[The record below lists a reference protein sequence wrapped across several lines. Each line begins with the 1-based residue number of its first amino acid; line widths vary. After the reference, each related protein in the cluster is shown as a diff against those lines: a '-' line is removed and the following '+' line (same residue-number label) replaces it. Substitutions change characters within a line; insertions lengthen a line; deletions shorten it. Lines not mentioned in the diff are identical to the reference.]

1 MPSSLPSV
9 NGNESDRPLAFAGQY
24 VCRSPESLS
33 NESGHDAGVL
43 PPNRHLP
50 HHQGEGTVRNMASV
64 RRAHPLPH
72 RQMRRCPD
80 PFFCPVRICEARH
93 QNCTGSKSCWCRS
106 IGKSRQTRTR
116 ALVVAALAKSD
127 ISRPYVLTFNRV
139 EAYITR
145 TRRTV
150 RVTARWRACEAP
162 HFSRQDSFRLR
173 SEARGFDAPD
183 SPGDGTT
190 SVPGCLTGESEER
203 ETWTAESLRTAFPRG
218 SNPPRE
224 CGRTRLRRSTFQ
236 VNTLVVKRQVRAWC
250 ESRACLGAYEQEWD
264 LVKRCDQPGKS
275 SLQLES
281 LILAQSE
288 RWRQA

>member
-50 HHQGEGTVRNMASV
+50 HHRGEGTVRNMASV
-64 RRAHPLPH
+64 RRAPPLPR
-72 RQMRRCPD
+72 RQRRRCPD
-80 PFFCPVRICEARH
+80 PFCGQSGIARLSTKTALDQRVAGAPSIAKIRPV
-93 QNCTGSKSCWCRS
+93 
-106 IGKSRQTRTR
+106 SRQIRTR
-116 ALVVAALAKSD
+116 APVIAALAKID

-173 SEARGFDAPD
+173 SEARGFDAPGIFGGWD
-183 SPGDGTT
+183 YLRPGLFD
-190 SVPGCLTGESEER
+190 R
-203 ETWTAESLRTAFPRG
+203 
-218 SNPPRE
+218 
-224 CGRTRLRRSTFQ
+224 
-236 VNTLVVKRQVRAWC
+236 
-250 ESRACLGAYEQEWD
+250 
-264 LVKRCDQPGKS
+264 
-275 SLQLES
+275 
-281 LILAQSE
+281 
-288 RWRQA
+288 